1 MARASIGL
9 TTADAAGGMHV
20 RAWEVPADWAD
31 GFAARATALF
41 GEPSE
46 MVGDVAAMVA
56 SAASPAAM
64 PSASSRSTSATGSGS
79 PGAAVTS
86 SRTCHAC
93 GPDSGARAP
102 GI

>member
-46 MVGDVAAMVA
+46 MVGDVAAI
-56 SAASPAAM
+56 AASGNREAAEG
-64 PSASSRSTSATGSGS
+64 R
-79 PGAAVTS
+79 AVFLLDPE
-86 SRTCHAC
+86 
-93 GPDSGARAP
+93 GG
-102 GI
+102 GNG